1 MTNSP
6 FFSKSWLDV
15 PENTDFPLYNIPFG
29 MAWLPGGNLRAVSRI
44 GDYVIDLDQLLQ
56 SGFFKGINTGSEDV
70 FRQQN
75 LNFFISL
82 GRETAGSL
90 RKRIAELF
98 EVSEKAIQNN
108 SELKK
113 LILYSI
119 DQVNMAMPIH
129 PGDYTDFYSSIE
141 HATNV
146 GKMFRDPA
154 NALLPNW
161 RHLPVGY
168 HGRSSSIVISGT
180 PLHRPM
186 GQVKI
191 NDAENPVFIPT
202 RELDFE
208 LEMAFITCKPT
219 QLGEHIPVEQAE
231 DHIFGMVLFNDMSAR
246 DIQRWEYVP
255 LGPFLSKSF
264 GSVISPWIVTMDALE
279 PFRTDGPEQ
288 KPEVLPYL
296 KFRGKKNFDISL
308 EAAIRPEN
316 TAEHI
321 VSSTNFKY
329 MYWNMSQ
336 QLAHQTINGCNIN
349 AGDIYGS
356 GTISGPE
363 PGSFG
368 SLLEITWKGMNP
380 IKMPDGSSRVFLEDG
395 DTMIIKGFAKKDDR
409 RIGFGECVTR
419 VLPAKQI
426 KF

>member
-1 MTNSP
+1 
-6 FFSKSWLDV
+6 
-15 PENTDFPLYNIPFG
+15 
-29 MAWLPGGNLRAVSRI
+29 
-44 GDYVIDLDQLLQ
+44 
-56 SGFFKGINTGSEDV
+56 
-70 FRQQN
+70 
-75 LNFFISL
+75 
-82 GRETAGSL
+82 
-90 RKRIAELF
+90 
-98 EVSEKAIQNN
+98 
-108 SELKK
+108 
-113 LILYSI
+113 
-119 DQVNMAMPIH
+119 
-129 PGDYTDFYSSIE
+129 
-141 HATNV
+141 
-146 GKMFRDPA
+146 
-154 NALLPNW
+154 
-161 RHLPVGY
+161 
-168 HGRSSSIVISGT
+168 
-180 PLHRPM
+180 
-186 GQVKI
+186 
-191 NDAENPVFIPT
+191 
-202 RELDFE
+202 
-208 LEMAFITCKPT
+208 
-219 QLGEHIPVEQAE
+219 
-231 DHIFGMVLFNDMSAR
+231 MSAR